1 MASAMAMD
9 RGTALDSTDRRVIAM
24 RQRWRFFVDTYAQH
38 VSGGKWLPYRHLRYT
53 LRIIQ
58 EHIRR
63 GGGRIIVNEP
73 PRHGKSEG
81 ISHWLPTWY
90 LDWYPEG
97 RIILASYNDS
107 FAAKWGRKV
116 RDEFTNNPLTWT
128 RLRQDTTAVNDW
140 QTREGGGMRTAGAGG
155 GITGVGGDLLVI
167 DDPHK
172 NWEEAQSATVREA
185 IIDWFKSTF
194 YTRCEPDATI
204 VVVQTRW
211 HERDLTGWLREEHED
226 DWTDIVLPAIA
237 EEDDV
242 LGREVGEA
250 LCPARYDEAA
260 LGRIEKGAG
269 ADVWN
274 GLYQQRPSSPK
285 GNIVKREHIR
295 YYGGPTGKGLP
306 DNLRRF
312 VTSWDMTFK
321 ETKAGSYV
329 CGQVWA
335 ESGADIYL
343 LDLIRGRWEF
353 PDAQNEVVILAEK
366 WPAST
371 EILVEDKANGP
382 AIISSLRRVV
392 RGLIAVQP
400 SGSKTARLQSVAPLF
415 QAGNV
420 WIPHP
425 SYAPWVAPFVEELVT
440 FPRSKYNDQVDSAS
454 QALDRYNRQPK
465 YGNIQINLS
474 VGAQSNPWSV

>member
-1 MASAMAMD
+1 MASAMGMD
-9 RGTALDSTDRRVIAM
+9 PGTASGSTDRRTLAM
-24 RQRWRFFVDTYAQH
+24 RQRWRFFVDTYAH
-38 VSGGKWLPYRHLRYT
+38 RLSEGKWVPYPHLRYT
-53 LRIIQ
+53 LRTIQ
-58 EHIRR
+58 EAIRQ
-63 GGGRIIVNEP
+63 GGGRVIVNEP

-97 RIILASYNDS
+97 RVILASYNDS

-116 RDEFTNNPLTWT
+116 RDEFTRNPQTWT

-140 QTREGGGMRTAGAGG
+140 QTNEGGGMRTAGAGG
-155 GITGVGGDLLVI
+155 GITGVGGDLLII

-172 NWEEAQSATVREA
+172 NWEEAQSATVRES
-185 IIDWFKSTF
+185 IVEWFKSTF

-211 HERDLTGWLREEHED
+211 HEMDLTGWLQSEHDD
-226 DWTDIVLPAIA
+226 DWTDIIFPAIA

-250 LCPARYDEAA
+250 LCPERYDEAA
-260 LGRIEKGAG
+260 LGRIERGAG
-269 ADVWN
+269 PDVWN

-285 GNIVKREHIR
+285 GNIVKRDHIR
-295 YYGGPTGKGLP
+295 YYGGPTGKALP
-306 DNLRRF
+306 GNLRRH

-321 ETKAGSYV
+321 KTKAGSYV

-335 ESGADIYL
+335 ESGADVYL
-343 LDLIRGRWEF
+343 LDQARGRWEF
-353 PDAQNEVVILAEK
+353 TDAQNEVVILSEK
-366 WPAST
+366 WPSSS
-371 EILVEDKANGP
+371 EVLVEEAANGA
-382 AIISSLRRVV
+382 AILSSLKRVV
-392 RGLIAVQP
+392 RGLIAVNPQ
-400 SGSKTARLQSVAPLF
+400 GSKEARLQSVAPLF

-420 WIPHP
+420 WLPHP
-425 SYAPWVAPFVEELVT
+425 SIAPWVGPLVEELVT
-440 FPRSKYNDQVDSAS
+440 FPRSKYNDQVDCTS
-454 QALDRYNRQPK
+454 QALDRFNRQPK
-465 YGNIQINLS
+465 YTNIHLNLN